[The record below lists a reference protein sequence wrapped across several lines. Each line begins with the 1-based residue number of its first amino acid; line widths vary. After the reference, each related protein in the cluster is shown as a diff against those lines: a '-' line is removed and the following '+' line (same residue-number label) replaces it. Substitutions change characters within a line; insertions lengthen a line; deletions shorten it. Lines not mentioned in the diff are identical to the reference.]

1 MQRIFEF
8 MIWVDY
14 AILGVIGVSALIS
27 LLRGFVREALSL
39 ASWVAALWIAL
50 AFSQPLSGQ
59 LAQWISTPSLR
70 LGVAFAALFLSV
82 LLLGALIGYL
92 AAQLV
97 HKTGLTGTDRVL
109 GMVFGVGRGMLI
121 VAVLVLL
128 AGLTAMPRDHWW
140 SESQLLPHF
149 EHLAIWLRG
158 FLPGDIAARI
168 NY

>member
-1 MQRIFEF
+1 MT
-8 MIWVDY
+8 WVDY
-14 AILGVIGVSALIS
+14 GILAVIGVSALVS
-27 LLRGFVREALSL
+27 LVRGFVREAFSL

-50 AFSQPLSGQ
+50 AFFEPLSGR
-59 LAQWISTPSLR
+59 LAQWISIPSLR
-70 LGVAFAALFLSV
+70 LGAAFAVLFLAV

-92 AAQLV
+92 AGQLV
-97 HKTGLTGTDRVL
+97 QKTGLTGTDRVL
-109 GMVFGVGRGMLI
+109 GMVFGFGRGMII

-128 AGLTAMPRDHWW
+128 AGLTAMPRDPWW

-149 EHLAIWLRG
+149 QHLALWLRG